1 MKIKLWGNCI
11 LAALNIASICVCA
24 FTNCERIKICA
35 VILSCI
41 IIIISLYMNII
52 LQKQV
57 DTIDDEFGIK
67 RNHKGDISSHA
78 KIDGGTY

>member
-1 MKIKLWGNCI
+1 
-11 LAALNIASICVCA
+11 
-24 FTNCERIKICA
+24 
-35 VILSCI
+35 
-41 IIIISLYMNII
+41 MNII

-78 KIDGGTY
+78 KIDGGTH